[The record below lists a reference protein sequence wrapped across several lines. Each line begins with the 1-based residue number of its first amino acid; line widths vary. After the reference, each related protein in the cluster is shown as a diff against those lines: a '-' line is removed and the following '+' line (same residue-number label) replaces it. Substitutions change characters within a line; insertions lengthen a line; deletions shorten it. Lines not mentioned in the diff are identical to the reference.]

1 MIAPKTQF
9 NLLLLSLPVELHPHL
24 TKTIKKRKIERKMG
38 LAASAL
44 HVPVVAASGL
54 PGRSRSWSWSHREEP
69 AGLRARVA
77 SRVGEGR
84 GMYHSAWEVTLLL
97 TLE

>member
-44 HVPVVAASGL
+44 HVPVVAASGP
-54 PGRSRSWSWSHREEP
+54 PGRSRSHHEEP